1 MNHFIRTVPV
11 VLVVLKRG
19 GGRFFAMPACALGRV
34 ELHHATVCSVT
45 WAVLVCAALFVAGV
59 PSAARGAGVVGTG
72 TSASCTDAA
81 LNTALA
87 GGGLVTFNCGGPATI
102 DISGGTGTKMIAA
115 DTTLDGEGLV
125 TISGGDRVGV
135 FHVSSGATFIV
146 RNLTIANGRF
156 ARGGGIEN
164 EGTTTVIN
172 STLSGNR
179 GPLRVF
185 GAGGILNA
193 TGQNPGTIAVTDS
206 AFIANSGGIGGG
218 IGSEG
223 GSVTVSNTTFTGNSS
238 LIGGGIASLGGSLT
252 VTNSAFS
259 DNDGTAGGIGSYAE
273 SLTVTNSTFTSNR
286 AFGPLTGAAGGIGN
300 FGGSL
305 TVINSTFTRN
315 SGVASGDFSG
325 GAIGVGI
332 DVTSPPLLRN
342 TILASNTPGDNC
354 FGVVTDGGHNLDDGS
369 SCGFSTANG
378 SLSSTDPQLD
388 PAGARDN
395 GGPTQTVAL
404 CAAVGV
410 PAGCSA
416 ASPAIDAGDQALCAT
431 PPVNNLDQRGFVR
444 PGAGHA
450 NCSIGA
456 YEADATQQEAT
467 PTPTVTPTPTSR
479 PAACIGDCN
488 ANGMVAINE
497 LLLGV
502 NIVLGR
508 QPVDACLAFGNSPGM
523 VDIAQLI
530 KGVNNALKGCG

>member
-1 MNHFIRTVPV
+1 MNHFIRTVSV
-11 VLVVLKRG
+11 ALVVLKRG
-19 GGRFFAMPACALGRV
+19 GGRLFAMPMCALGRV
-34 ELHHATVCSVT
+34 ELHYATVCSVP
-45 WAVLVCAALFVAGV
+45 WAVLLCLALFVAGV

-102 DISGGTGTKMIAA
+102 DIGSGTGTKMIAA
-115 DTTLDGEGLV
+115 DTTIDGEGLV

-135 FHVSSGATFIV
+135 FHVSSGTTFIV
-146 RNLTIANGRF
+146 RNLTIANGQL
-156 ARGGGIEN
+156 AGGGGIEN

-179 GPLRVF
+179 GFPSVLS
-185 GAGGILNA
+185 AGGILN
-193 TGQNPGTIAVTDS
+193 GNPGTITVANS
-206 AFIANSGGIGGG
+206 AFIGNSGGIGGG
-218 IGSEG
+218 IASLWG

-238 LIGGGIASLGGSLT
+238 LFGGGIAS
-252 VTNSAFS
+252 
-259 DNDGTAGGIGSYAE
+259 DDG
-273 SLTVTNSTFTSNR
+273 SLTVTNSTFTDNR
-286 AFGPLTGAAGGIGN
+286 ALGATLSGTAGGIGN
-300 FGGSL
+300 LRGSL
-305 TVINSTFTRN
+305 TVINSTFTGN
-315 SGVASGDFSG
+315 QGSGDFTA

-332 DVTSPPLLRN
+332 NVTSPPLVRN

-354 FGVVTDGGHNLDDGS
+354 FGIVTDGGHNLDDGT

-416 ASPAIDAGDQALCAT
+416 ASPAIDAGDQAVCAT
-431 PPVNNLDQRGFVR
+431 APVNNLDQRGFVR

-456 YEADATQQEAT
+456 YEADATDQEAT

-488 ANGMVAINE
+488 ANGTVAINE

-502 NIVLGR
+502 NIVLGH
-508 QPVDACLAFGNSPGM
+508 QPVDACLAFGNSPDM